1 MKINKFYQLFIFASL
16 GLGISSCTNIREVN
30 SDATDSKVVI
40 KSYGG
45 SLTNGQEELNVVTSV
60 FKSKAHI
67 DWSKLKDSEKVD
79 EIKRIVKN
87 YGGELQGLAYSD
99 GGIIEAADIYILNA
113 NISTVNRLQ
122 LIETLSELIGTPIVV
137 NIQDS
142 RLTNEMGKLEILQP
156 PVADQNQMLRFSINN
171 DEQIN
176 EIARVVEMHGAK
188 LQSLGYSGNSE
199 LSLLISYYPNKFTR
213 FEFENLEADL
223 EVLTGLK
230 VTVFKKSVII
240 KPL

>member
-1 MKINKFYQLFIFASL
+1 MEINKSYQFFIFASL
-16 GLGISSCTNIREVN
+16 GLGISSCDNVREIN
-30 SDATDSKVVI
+30 SDVADSKVVI
-40 KSYGG
+40 KLYDG
-45 SLTNGQEELNVVTSV
+45 SLANGQEEPNAVTSV

-99 GGIIEAADIYILNA
+99 TGIIEAADIYILNA
-113 NISTVNRLQ
+113 NLSTVKRLQ

-142 RLTNEMGKLEILQP
+142 RLTNEMGRLEILQP
-156 PVADQNQMLRFSINN
+156 SVANQNQMPRFSIDN
-171 DEQIN
+171 DEQVN
-176 EIARVVEMHGAK
+176 EVARIVEIHGAK
-188 LQSLGYSGNSE
+188 LQSLGYSGDSE
-199 LSLLISYYPNKFTR
+199 LNLSISYYPKKITTSD
-213 FEFENLEADL
+213 FENLEADL